1 MISAQ
6 DLTSILEEKEP
17 MPRETYTIVLDR
29 PAGVSGNAMKRYI
42 KEAIELWASHSQAT
56 DMPLSNWMFN
66 AVVRRRSIMETEA
79 DGSTQ

>member
-1 MISAQ
+1 MISAD
-6 DLTSILEEKEP
+6 DLMHVLEEKEP
-17 MPRETYTIVLDR
+17 SMTRETYTIVLDR

-42 KEAIELWASHSQAT
+42 KEAIEAASGSFALQMGA
-56 DMPLSNWMFN
+56 SRWEFN